1 MKKVLFFFLTSL
13 LFFTQLNT
21 QENKPSSSFEGCNY
35 PISKDYFNSIDKLII
50 EKIEVDTH
58 NYRSWIVN
66 SIRILTSGTRFIS
79 DDQKRRFDS
88 TITVTYNDGTK
99 CVLEG
104 QIRQSGDAKDHIGY
118 KGNSVIQS
126 LDINLKYGNIK
137 GITKFKIYKPYVRGV
152 LDDVIIQTQLLRNF
166 NYLAPRS
173 IKVDARVN
181 EMKSVMLFQEK
192 AAKELLEF
200 NKRREGPILEADQ
213 KFF

>member
-1 MKKVLFFFLTSL
+1 MKKVLFFSTSL

-104 QIRQSGDAKDHIGY
+104 QIRQSGDAKDH
-118 KGNSVIQS
+118 K
-126 LDINLKYGNIK
+126 L
-137 GITKFKIYKPYVRGV
+137 
-152 LDDVIIQTQLLRNF
+152 
-166 NYLAPRS
+166 
-173 IKVDARVN
+173 
-181 EMKSVMLFQEK
+181 
-192 AAKELLEF
+192 
-200 NKRREGPILEADQ
+200 
-213 KFF
+213 